1 MEDCP
6 GKQFHNLNYKK
17 IINRIKALSIKEKTA
32 KLNCIKINKIFF
44 FFFNIFRIVKRQV
57 IDGEIRLAVLKTS

>member
-44 FFFNIFRIVKRQV
+44 FFNIFRTVKKQV

>member
-32 KLNCIKINKIFF
+32 KLNCIKINKICFLKD
-44 FFFNIFRIVKRQV
+44 IFRIAKKQV
-57 IDGEIRLAVLKTS
+57 IAWGDKIHCT